1 MPRIV
6 KADAE
11 QLAPGR
17 NSLEG
22 YYRVSNT
29 IEIKKGWRPEGD
41 FLKFIYDHCGLDC
54 TLKFEHKCTSNERKY
69 NRCIGC
75 SIGVGFRAG
84 FDACIEAM
92 EKL

>member
-29 IEIKKGWRPEGD
+29 IEIKKGWRPKD
-41 FLKFIYDHCGLDC
+41 YKNPVVYH
-54 TLKFEHKCTSNERKY
+54 FESLL
-69 NRCIGC
+69 
-75 SIGVGFRAG
+75 
-84 FDACIEAM
+84 M
-92 EKL
+92 